1 MSEDTE
7 SHKPLDMGHNE
18 IRDSCEKIAKKFLPH
33 VENALETL
41 MELDPYKGI
50 LAWER
55 VAEFAVAKKSKE
67 NLLPAG
73 TNIVINLVPVE
84 RASNASNMIDITPE
98 IKKID
103 LPSEN
108 LSEDS
113 WED

>member
-1 MSEDTE
+1 MNDDTNLNN
-7 SHKPLDMGHNE
+7 PLDMGHSE

-33 VENALETL
+33 VENALEVL

-67 NLLPAG
+67 NLLPQG

-84 RASNASNMIDITPE
+84 RSSNIIDITPE
-98 IKKID
+98 VKKIE
-103 LPSEN
+103 LSNEN
-108 LSEDS
+108 LSEES
-113 WED
+113 WDD